1 MILYEIIQ
9 DFDHDI
15 FAEKEGPF
23 VSIYQNT
30 HKLSSEIEQDLISFK
45 NHLKTVEGLLLN
57 KYDDDVVEAI
67 LQPLRNLKEIK
78 TFWDNNTN
86 AFALFASQKNYVVI
100 RLNNDVIEKAI
111 VADSFHK
118 KPLIRHFQT
127 GGAFD
132 VLTINRES
140 FALYTCTQ
148 DVCHKVEFEEGVPIK
163 KEEVL
168 GTLDEEGYLS
178 HASYNGAS
186 KEPMY
191 HGHEDSRNVT
201 EVDTE
206 RYFRYVDHFI
216 NDTYSKATN
225 RPLVL
230 WALPEHQGE
239 FRKLS
244 KNKYLLK
251 EGINQSDKELTE
263 EKVLSKA
270 WEIIKPRYE
279 EEMQQIVDRY
289 QQAYAKGLAS
299 DNINEI
305 GKKTIQG
312 NVDTAIIAANRTIPG
327 KLNSVDGTII
337 GGVIEDP
344 TYDDVLDDLA
354 EHIYHQGGS
363 VYVLDD
369 EDMPTDKGIVAI
381 FRY

>member
-1 MILYEIIQ
+1 MYEIIQ
-9 DFDHDI
+9 DFNHDI

-30 HKLSSEIEQDLISFK
+30 HKLSSEVEQDLLIFK
-45 NHLKTVEGLLLN
+45 NHLKAVEDSLRN
-57 KYDDDVVEAI
+57 KYDDDLVDTI
-67 LQPLRNLKEIK
+67 LEPLRTLKENK
-78 TFWDNNTN
+78 TFWNNNTN
-86 AFALFASQKNYVVI
+86 AFALFASQKNYVVV
-100 RLNNDVIEKAI
+100 RLNNEVKEKAI

-132 VLTINRES
+132 VLTLNRES

-148 DVCHKVEFEEGVPIK
+148 DVCHKVEFEEEVPVTK
-163 KEEVL
+163 KEVL

-186 KEPMY
+186 GEPMY
-191 HGHEDSRNVT
+191 HGHEDSKDVI
-201 EVDTE
+201 EKDTE

-216 NDTYSKATN
+216 NDTYSKTTK

-230 WALPEHQGE
+230 WTLPEHHGE
-239 FRKLS
+239 FHKLS

-251 EGINQSDKELTE
+251 EGVNQSDQELTE
-263 EKVLSKA
+263 EKVLIKA
-270 WEIIKPRYE
+270 WQIIKPRYE
-279 EEMQQIVDRY
+279 KEMQNLVERY
-289 QQAYAKGLAS
+289 QQAHANGVAS

-305 GKKTIQG
+305 GKKTIQA
-312 NVDTAIIAANRTIPG
+312 NVDTAIIAANHSIPG

-337 GGVIEDP
+337 TGAIDDP
-344 TYDDVLDDLA
+344 MYDDVLDDLA
-354 EHIYHQGGS
+354 EHIFNQGGS
-363 VYVLDD
+363 VFVLDE